1 MTQKKYVF
9 IKDYVTSDGVIK
21 EGSDLVL
28 FRGVLYLN
36 GGMILP
42 AYSQKL
48 FTLIENPHLFR
59 EYLKEVEII
68 HNKI

>member
-1 MTQKKYVF
+1 MKQKKYVF

-21 EGSDLVL
+21 EGSDLIL
-28 FRGVLYLN
+28 FRGALYLN

-42 AYSQKL
+42 AYSSKL
-48 FTLIENPHLFR
+48 INLIENHNLFK